1 VDLPSL
7 LSDLL
12 PPLLVQAA
20 RLGVDLYLNNR
31 RSRSSKRDPSDEEP
45 RGKHEKRS

>member
-1 VDLPSL
+1 VDLPAL

-20 RLGVDLYLNNR
+20 RLGVDLYLNR
-31 RSRSSKRDPSDEEP
+31 RAQSSKRDPSDEEP
-45 RGKHEKRS
+45 KGKHEKRS